1 VNEKWSF
8 IWGIPIIIVSL
19 GLLPG
24 CETDA
29 SKEENK
35 SQAIESLS
43 EKRVDHISSKS
54 LAAKGESDSSG
65 GIPTNIFVMDKQ
77 ITSADLDRAYNEVR
91 KISGI
96 DYRKGYLGMTEDE
109 RRKIPGHISRDIE
122 SGWILAGRP
131 ANEFPKKKRY
141 VDERI
146 ESCRKTFKEL
156 GYVKAESGISTGLVM
171 VCGHILP
178 PPYVVECRPCKKGE
192 KGCEREGLWVNNV
205 SLFTPCCGETTS
217 RKALTEI
224 RIIAEKTRGTKEWI
238 ARKRSAEVWKRT
250 PKIREKVQGLFPN
263 MDKEKLAK
271 LVRREFEAIPYVKV
285 LSVEPAFGE
294 PAYRF
299 GYIIGIRIEGY
310 PLISLVDIFPKK
322 LPPDHPQANY
332 PGKAEKYLEYMNERC
347 KRWANDIIS
356 KLEMGKC
363 VYDFNNATG
372 LAEVLLARAIR
383 ESSLDRYTKYEMLHF
398 INYLWCPECQIVN
411 YPK

>member
-122 SGWILAGRP
+122 SGWILAGR
-131 ANEFPKKKRY
+131 
-141 VDERI
+141 
-146 ESCRKTFKEL
+146 
-156 GYVKAESGISTGLVM
+156 
-171 VCGHILP
+171 
-178 PPYVVECRPCKKGE
+178 
-192 KGCEREGLWVNNV
+192 V
-205 SLFTPCCGETTS
+205 SE
-217 RKALTEI
+217 
-224 RIIAEKTRGTKEWI
+224 
-238 ARKRSAEVWKRT
+238 
-250 PKIREKVQGLFPN
+250 
-263 MDKEKLAK
+263 KEKICG
-271 LVRREFEAIPYVKV
+271 RENRVVQEDFQRTRVCEGRIWNKHRAGDGVWAHSSASIR
-285 LSVEPAFGE
+285 SGMPA
-294 PAYRF
+294 
-299 GYIIGIRIEGY
+299 
-310 PLISLVDIFPKK
+310 
-322 LPPDHPQANY
+322 
-332 PGKAEKYLEYMNERC
+332 M
-347 KRWANDIIS
+347 
-356 KLEMGKC
+356 
-363 VYDFNNATG
+363 
-372 LAEVLLARAIR
+372 
-383 ESSLDRYTKYEMLHF
+383 
-398 INYLWCPECQIVN
+398 
-411 YPK
+411 